1 MEEAG
6 QRDSSSWVQGGRA
19 RLEHVGLRHPAA
31 PPPLAKSLDF
41 PGAPLRREG
50 PYEGL

>member
-1 MEEAG
+1 MEALG

-19 RLEHVGLRHPAA
+19 RLEHLGLGHLAA
-31 PPPLAKSLDF
+31 PPALAKSLDF